1 MKRVFLLPLVFSAA
15 TAVSC
20 KPESAT
26 LSPSAPPNATAPNA
40 AAPNAAGASAP
51 TAAAP
56 AAAASAPAP
65 SMAAPPVHGGD
76 PHAGL
81 GAMDLGAAT
90 APDISGVVKQ
100 VIPAGRYT
108 YLELDRGPEG
118 VQWAA
123 VLAVDV
129 AVGAT
134 VTVVKPFEKKD
145 FASPSLKRR
154 FDSIWFGTLGQTGGE
169 VPAAP
174 SAPAAAVVPPPPGG
188 LAITAIRKDREALSG
203 KSVTF
208 SGRVTKFNEAI
219 LGRNWLHVVDGSA
232 PDGTDDI
239 AVTTSGT
246 AAVGAMVTV
255 TGNVAVNQDFGSGYT
270 YDLLVQDAV
279 ITPMP

>member
-1 MKRVFLLPLVFSAA
+1 
-15 TAVSC
+15 
-20 KPESAT
+20 
-26 LSPSAPPNATAPNA
+26 
-40 AAPNAAGASAP
+40 
-51 TAAAP
+51 
-56 AAAASAPAP
+56 
-65 SMAAPPVHGGD
+65 MAIPPVHGGD
-76 PHAGL
+76 PHAGM
-81 GAMDLGAAT
+81 GAMDLGAAA

-100 VIPAGRYT
+100 VVPAGRYT
-108 YLELDRGPEG
+108 YLELDRGPDG

-123 VLAVDV
+123 VLAADV

-134 VTVVKPFEKKD
+134 VTVVRPFEKKD

-154 FDSIWFGTLGQTGGE
+154 FDSIWFGTLGKAAGD
-169 VPAAP
+169 VAMPAAAP
-174 SAPAAAVVPPPPGG
+174 TAPAAAVVPPPPGG

-203 KSVTF
+203 KAVTF

-232 PDGTDDI
+232 SDGTDDI

-246 AAVGAMVTV
+246 ATVGAMVTV

-279 ITPMP
+279 ITPLQ